1 MQGFALDGS
10 NGWRSHKTALGH
22 LREHLENARMAE
34 FVFVPATD
42 EAKALT
48 THLLELT
55 LAHETQTKPRERR
68 RQGAALKS
76 FERSIAAFGAD
87 LIHHS
92 QFEAAA
98 GFMYRP
104 SDKDLMGQTL
114 VSVRSFEQLF
124 SFWRELGWMEATRS
138 FECAESFEEGD
149 GSRIVYLARAR
160 RFRAL
165 PALLELA
172 AFHGITAHN
181 VKEHFRSE
189 TSRLLPVTVRSE
201 TQRTKGQKKRGRLVK
216 IKGPHLRRRQAE
228 EAQRVFE
235 INGYLSESGFDL
247 GDPPRVCRLFNRG
260 NWKTFDF
267 NMGGRLICRS
277 EVDWQRM
284 PPAERKQITWRGE
297 PTVELDVR
305 ASHMGI
311 LYALCEKVM
320 PTDHDPY
327 LLPPYDRDLVKG
339 LFTIITGKGGKPER
353 WTKELGDAYF
363 AAHGRR
369 PGSLYKVG
377 DVVEALFKKHPVL
390 GRIKYGALDWATLQ
404 FEESECFVECLLEL
418 GREHGVTGLP
428 IHDSLIVAQRHQEIA
443 ERCLKEA
450 YRRRFNYI
458 PDVRVK

>member
-1 MQGFALDGS
+1 MG
-10 NGWRSHKTALGH
+10 
-22 LREHLENARMAE
+22 E

-48 THLLELT
+48 ARLLELT

-87 LIHHS
+87 LIYHS

-114 VSVRSFEQLF
+114 VSVRSFELLI
-124 SFWRELGWMEATRS
+124 SFWTQLGWMEATKG
-138 FECAESFEEGD
+138 FESKESFEEGD

-160 RFRAL
+160 RFRATSTF
-165 PALLELA
+165 LEIA
-172 AFHGITAHN
+172 SRYGITAAN
-181 VKEHFRSE
+181 LKEHFRAE
-189 TSRLLPVTVRSE
+189 TGKLPQVTVRSE
-201 TQRTKGQKKRGRLVK
+201 TQSAHGKKKRGSHFKVKGTRLR
-216 IKGPHLRRRQAE
+216 HRQAE
-228 EAQRVFE
+228 EAQRITE
-235 INGYLSESGFDL
+235 INGYLLHSGFDL
-247 GDPPRVCRLFNRG
+247 DDAPRVVRLFNRG
-260 NWKTFDF
+260 NWTTFDF
-267 NMGGRLICRS
+267 NMGGRLYCRS

-284 PPAERKQITWRGE
+284 SPEERKQITWRGE

-305 ASHMGI
+305 ASHLGI
-311 LYALCEKVM
+311 LYALCGKVM
-320 PTDHDPY
+320 PVEHDPY

-339 LFTIITGKGGKPER
+339 LFTIITGKGGKPDR
-353 WTKELGDAYF
+353 WAKELGDAYF

-404 FEESECFVECLLEL
+404 FEESECFVQCLLEL

>member
-1 MQGFALDGS
+1 MDGS
-10 NGWRSHKTALGH
+10 NGWRSQKTAQGH

-34 FVFVPATD
+34 FVFVPFSD
-42 EAKALT
+42 EANGLT
-48 THLLELT
+48 TRLLDLT
-55 LAHETQTKPRERR
+55 LTHEDETKKRKRR
-68 RQGAALKS
+68 RQKAALKS
-76 FERSIAAFGAD
+76 FERSVAAFSAD
-87 LIHHS
+87 LIYHS

-98 GFMYRP
+98 GFMFRP
-104 SDKDLMGQTL
+104 NDKDLMGQTM
-114 VSVRSFEQLF
+114 VSVRSFEQLVA
-124 SFWRELGWMEATRS
+124 FWTQLGWMEATKS

-172 AFHGITAHN
+172 AFHGITALN

-201 TQRTKGQKKRGRLVK
+201 TQRTKGQKKRGRPVK
-216 IKGPHLRRRQAE
+216 VKGTYLRRRQAE
-228 EAQRVFE
+228 EAQRIVE
-235 INGYLSESGFDL
+235 INGYLSGSGFDL
-247 GDPPRVCRLFNRG
+247 CDPPRVCRLFNRG
-260 NWKTFDF
+260 NLRAFDF

-284 PPAERKQITWRGE
+284 EPEQRRQITWRGE

-311 LYALCEKVM
+311 LYALCGQVM

-327 LLPPYDRDLVKG
+327 LLPPYERDLIKG
-339 LFTIITGKGGKPER
+339 LFTIITGKGGKPDR
-353 WTKELGDAYF
+353 WSKELGDAYF

-369 PGSLYKVG
+369 PGKLYKVK
-377 DVVEALFKKHPVL
+377 DVVEALFQKHPVL
-390 GRIKYGALDWATLQ
+390 DRIKFGVLDWATLQ
-404 FEESECFVECLLEL
+404 FEESECFIECLLEL
-418 GREHGVTGLP
+418 GREHGLTGLP
-428 IHDSLIVAQRHQEIA
+428 IHDSLIVAQRHQELA

-450 YRRRFNYI
+450 YRRRLGYI
-458 PDVRVK
+458 PVVRVK